1 MSDELH
7 HADTGGGTTGEPD
20 MLQRIPDI
28 PQGIDAFTVVGPA
41 IHAWARNVGAAVVT
55 RAPA

>member
-1 MSDELH
+1 MPTQAEVRQESRDV
-7 HADTGGGTTGEPD
+7 
-20 MLQRIPDI
+20 LQRIPDI

-41 IHAWARNVGAAVVT
+41 IEAWARNVGAAIVT